1 MAAGG
6 QPCSQ
11 RQSLGKG
18 AVRHISRERLTV
30 FHSSVK
36 YGSSHLLSYSVLP
49 PNPLLM
55 CVYLVH

>member
-18 AVRHISRERLTV
+18 AVVRHISQERLTV

-36 YGSSHLLSYSVLP
+36 YGSSHLLSYSV
-49 PNPLLM
+49 
-55 CVYLVH
+55 